1 MKAIILARVSSAEQ
15 ELGHSI
21 PAQVQRLQDYAE
33 RKGMT
38 VIETHSITESSTHGN
53 RTKFDAIIK
62 MIRDSKEPIALIAD
76 TIDRVQRSFKESIV
90 LLELLKDGK
99 IEIHFLRE
107 NLTLQKDSNSAEL
120 IRWDM
125 GVVFARAYVL
135 QLSDNVKRGNEQKI
149 RSGQWTGRA
158 SIGYL
163 NITTENDRPWI
174 VPDPE
179 RARFIKKIFQVYG
192 QGNSSMILLA
202 KQMKKEGLRSLKGK
216 ALGVSMIEQIL
227 KNPFYYGLM
236 RLKGNEYPHK
246 YERIISE
253 EQWSR
258 AEAVREGWHKKR
270 FKYAAKP
277 FMFRG
282 LIQCASCGSTITP
295 QRKREINVY
304 YNCCNR
310 DCDQRG
316 TYAKEKDFV
325 SVVEKVFKSLILPQ
339 KFIDELVDTL
349 KNHGKTEATFHV
361 QSMRD
366 LQTEYEKIEVRIGKM
381 YDDKLDGSITA
392 DMYDKKLK
400 EYKERQS
407 IILESMQ
414 LHNKADH
421 TYHVTASLVLDLAK
435 RAYEIFSRSETMEK
449 RQLINFVFQN
459 MTLKDGKLL
468 WDLKEPF
475 NLLANYADHPV
486 WYPRQELNLRPIG

>member
-1 MKAIILARVSSAEQ
+1 MKAIILARVSSVEQ
-15 ELGHSI
+15 EQGHSI
-21 PAQVQRLQDYAE
+21 PAQVRRLQEYAE
-33 RKGMT
+33 RKGMR
-38 VIETHSITESSTHGN
+38 VIETHAITESSTTDS
-53 RTKFDAIIK
+53 RKKFDAIIK
-62 MIRDSKEPIALIAD
+62 MIRESKEPIALIAD

-107 NLTLQKDSNSAEL
+107 NLMLQKDSNSSEL

-158 SIGYL
+158 PIGYL
-163 NITTENDRPWI
+163 NITTENDRLWI

-179 RARFIKKIFQVYG
+179 RSRFIQKIYQVYG
-192 QGNSSMILLA
+192 QGNSSMIMLA
-202 KQMKKEGLRSLKGK
+202 KQMKEEGLRSLKGK
-216 ALGVSMIEQIL
+216 ALSVSMIEQIL

-236 RLKGNEYPHK
+236 RLKGSEHPHK
-246 YERIISE
+246 YEKLISE
-253 EQWSR
+253 EIWHR
-258 AEAVREGWHKKR
+258 AEAVREGWHKKP

-277 FMFRG
+277 FIFRG

-295 QRKREINVY
+295 QRQRETNVY

-310 DCDQRG
+310 QCSQKG
-316 TYAKEKDFV
+316 TYAKEKDYLKI
-325 SVVEKVFKSLILPQ
+325 VESVFKSLILPQ
-339 KFIDELVDTL
+339 KFIDELVETL
-349 KNHGKTEATFHV
+349 KSHGKSEQTFHV

-366 LQTEYEKIEVRIGKM
+366 LQTEYEKIEGRIGKM

-400 EYKERQS
+400 EYKEKQS
-407 IILESMQ
+407 AILDSMH

-421 TYHVTASLVLDLAK
+421 NYHVTASLVLDLAK
-435 RAYEIFSRSETMEK
+435 RAYEIFGRSETTEK
-449 RQLINFVFQN
+449 RQIINFVFQN
-459 MTLKDGKLL
+459 MKLKDGKLV
-468 WDLKEPF
+468 WELKEPF
-475 NLLANYADHPV
+475 NLIVQYADHPV
-486 WYPRQELNLRPIG
+486 WYPR